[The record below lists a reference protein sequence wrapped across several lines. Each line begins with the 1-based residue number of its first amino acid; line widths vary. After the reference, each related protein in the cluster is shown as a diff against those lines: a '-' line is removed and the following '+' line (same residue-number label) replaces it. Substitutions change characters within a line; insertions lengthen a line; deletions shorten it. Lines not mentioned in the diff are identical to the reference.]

1 RASMRAV
8 TPVVMMSFLVPG
20 SQPVE
25 SRRLEGNSSAA
36 GAAGIRDGGFDDI
49 AVTPGV
55 DGGKDMLG
63 CVMRG
68 GVFWVRVQKGNLAR
82 LLAINARSFKHGD
95 EIVFE
100 SEEPVPYVQA
110 YFWENGIVIEHGEN
124 NERKVYVRDLRD
136 RQFQRH

>member
-1 RASMRAV
+1 MRTVA
-8 TPVVMMSFLVPG
+8 PVVMMSFLVPG
-20 SQPVE
+20 SQPAE
-25 SRRLEGNSSAA
+25 SRRLQVNSSAA
-36 GAAGIRDGGFDDI
+36 VAAVIRDGEFDDI
-49 AVTPGV
+49 AVTTAV
-55 DGGKDMLG
+55 DGELRMLD
-63 CVMRG
+63 CMMRG
-68 GVFWVRVQKGNLAR
+68 EFFWMRMQNGNLAR

-95 EIVFE
+95 EIVFD